1 MLDEPFELSRF
12 IAKERKGKWPSC
24 VTLAPACTALFDEPT
39 VEYSGPFRATLKI
52 SPNDRIETQPH
63 GLRLPVDIYT

>member
-24 VTLAPACTALFDEPT
+24 GTLAPACTALFVEPT
-39 VEYSGPFRATLKI
+39 VKLGRSVSG
-52 SPNDRIETQPH
+52 DRQCQP
-63 GLRLPVDIYT
+63 